1 MTGHLHLTAS
11 ADPDAGRTS
20 LRAQSFRAPMHIG
33 KGHWDPDAGVLSIH
47 TVNATAGL
55 FAGDVVDWRV
65 RVEPGARLRLVSPSA
80 TRVFRHARPGD
91 DSARE
96 EARTHQEFHV
106 GGAGAWME
114 VWPEG
119 FIPHAGCRHR
129 QTTRLDVA
137 SGGAALLCE
146 ILAPGRVASG
156 EAWAFERLRW
166 ALDISFAG
174 RPVVRERWDLRP
186 ASHPESLAGWRLEDR
201 GLFAGPP
208 FYAGLFLIGAWNSEL
223 AGLPSE
229 DDQQLAASRSDFW
242 IGASRLEGDAGWT
255 VKVLAA
261 DGAVLRRTLRTV
273 RAALLPQGQGRGL
286 GNRR

>member
-1 MTGHLHLTAS
+1 MTGHLHLTA
-11 ADPDAGRTS
+11 AHDPRTGRTG

-33 KGHWDPDAGVLSIH
+33 KGHWDDDVLTVH

-55 FAGDVVDWRV
+55 FAGDAVDWRV

-80 TRVFRHARPGD
+80 ARVFRHARPGGETGGGED
-91 DSARE
+91 
-96 EARTHQEFHV
+96 ARTEHAFHV
-106 GGAGAWME
+106 GAAGAWLE

-129 QTTRLDVA
+129 QTTRLEVA
-137 SGGAALLCE
+137 AGGAALLCE

-166 ALDISFAG
+166 ALDISHAG

-186 ASHPESLAGWRLEDR
+186 AERPESLAGWRLEDR
-201 GLFAGPP
+201 GLFTGPP
-208 FYAGLFLIGAWNSEL
+208 FYASLFLIGAGPPAL
-223 AGLPSE
+223 ASWDEDEGGLGS
-229 DDQQLAASRSDFW
+229 AGSGCW
-242 IGASRLEGDAGWT
+242 IGASRLEGGAGWM

-261 DGAVLRRTLRTV
+261 DGAVLRRTLGTV
-273 RAALLPQGQGRGL
+273 RAALLAKASST
-286 GNRR
+286 

>member
-11 ADPDAGRTS
+11 SDPSVGRTS

-33 KGHWDPDAGVLSIH
+33 KGHWNPDAGVLSVH

-55 FAGDVVDWRV
+55 FAGDAVDWRV
-65 RVEPGARLRLVSPSA
+65 RVEPGARLCLVSPSA
-80 TRVFRHARPGD
+80 TRVFRHARPGGG
-91 DSARE
+91 SPRE
-96 EARTHQEFHV
+96 EARTDQAFHV
-106 GGAGAWME
+106 GGAGAWLE

-186 ASHPESLAGWRLEDR
+186 AAHPESLAGWRLEDR
-201 GLFAGPP
+201 GIFAGPP
-208 FYAGLFLIGAWNSEL
+208 FYASLFLIGAGTPEL
-223 AGLPSE
+223 TGLPSE
-229 DDQQLAASRSDFW
+229 EAQGPTASRPDCW
-242 IGASRLEGDAGWT
+242 IGASRLEGGAGWT

-273 RAALLPQGQGRGL
+273 RAALSPKGRE
-286 GNRR
+286 RV